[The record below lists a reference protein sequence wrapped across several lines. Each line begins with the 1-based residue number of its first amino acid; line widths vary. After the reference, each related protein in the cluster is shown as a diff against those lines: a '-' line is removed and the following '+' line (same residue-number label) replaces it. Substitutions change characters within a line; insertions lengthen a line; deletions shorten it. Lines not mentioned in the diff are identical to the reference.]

1 MSAEVF
7 TDADGRRF
15 ESSPTG
21 WRPIDQVVEGV
32 ESRSDSNGEG
42 LHTRPEGS
50 ATVQPL
56 GDILDDVREAYS
68 RYIGFATQAQPVALT
83 LWTAHTHAL
92 DAADCTPY
100 IRVYSA
106 EKESGKTRTEEVAF
120 HLVRGGVRASS
131 VSASALFRM
140 IDAHHPTL
148 LVDEVDA
155 IFAPK
160 SEQEDLR
167 SILNAGYERGNPV
180 YRSVSVRKQW
190 DATAYDAF
198 SPKMLAGIEN
208 GRLPDTL
215 VSRSIPIGLQR
226 KRKGEPS
233 VAKFRKRTDPPRL
246 HALRE
251 ALAAWVTEDVVRSLA
266 AEYPEPVPGLTDRQD
281 DIWEPLLAVADAA
294 GGDWPAL
301 ARAAAAEL
309 HAGDPEN
316 ESYGVL
322 LLADIREL
330 VDPDEPISTFDL
342 ATRLVK
348 DGDRGPWA
356 DWWGKFVESDSDAS
370 RKSVGHQ
377 IGRKL
382 KPYGIKAKQVT
393 VDGDNVRGFPAGT
406 FADAFDRY
414 LPSPQ
419 PKNARTLDR
428 RSEALSDPGTAPAD
442 APSEQAS
449 SVLAF
454 QGSENGHHDDQAA
467 FELLRT
473 ELGAVETETVAYICE
488 RRRDRADFTT
498 ITTALNRGTFP
509 PPPWRARWELR
520 DVVQVYGW
528 RR

>member
-1 MSAEVF
+1 MRYHVDGTPIPDTYEELQGLLEAAE
-7 TDADGRRF
+7 G
-15 ESSPTG
+15 
-21 WRPIDQVVEGV
+21 
-32 ESRSDSNGEG
+32 NGEA
-42 LHTRPEGS
+42 RPDCL
-50 ATVQPL
+50 QLL
-56 GDILDDVREAYS
+56 GEILDAVREAYC
-68 RYIGFATQAQPVALT
+68 RYIGFASQAQPVALT
-83 LWTAHTHAL
+83 LWTAHSHAIE
-92 DAADCTPY
+92 AADCTPY

-120 HLVRGGVRASS
+120 HLVRSGIRAAS

-180 YRSVSVRKQW
+180 YRSVSVGKQW

-233 VAKFRKRTDPPRL
+233 VAKFRKRMDPPRL

-251 ALAAWVTEDVVRSLA
+251 ALVAWATEDVVKSLA
-266 AEYPEPVPGLTDRQD
+266 AAYPEPAPGLTDRQD
-281 DIWEPLLAVADAA
+281 DIWEPLLAIADAA

-301 ARAAAAEL
+301 ARASAAAL
-309 HAGDPEN
+309 HSADPEN

-322 LLADIREL
+322 LLADIREV
-330 VDPDEPISTFDL
+330 VDPDEPVSTFGL

-348 DGDRGPWA
+348 EGDRGPWA
-356 DWWGKFVESDSDAS
+356 DWWGKLVESDSDAS

-377 IGRKL
+377 LARKL
-382 KPYGIKAKQVT
+382 KPYGIKSKQVT
-393 VDGDNVRGFPAGT
+393 VDGENARGFPAGA

-419 PKNARTLDR
+419 PENARTLDR
-428 RSEALSDPGTAPAD
+428 RSGALYGSGGIEADTPSD
-442 APSEQAS
+442 QAS

-454 QGSENGHHDDQAA
+454 QGREDGKSGSDGCPECGSLWVFGHGED
-467 FELLRT
+467 
-473 ELGAVETETVAYICE
+473 CS
-488 RRRDRADFTT
+488 RRMT
-498 ITTALNRGTFP
+498 
-509 PPPWRARWELR
+509 
-520 DVVQVYGW
+520 
-528 RR
+528 

>member
-1 MSAEVF
+1 MKYALDGSSIPETAEELEEVF
-7 TDADGRRF
+7 AQPDA
-15 ESSPTG
+15 P
-21 WRPIDQVVEGV
+21 V
-32 ESRSDSNGEG
+32 G
-42 LHTRPEGS
+42 LSLAG
-50 ATVQPL
+50 L
-56 GDILDDVREAYS
+56 LDDVRDAYC
-68 RYIGFATQAQPVALT
+68 RYIGFASQAQSVALT
-83 LWTAHTHAL
+83 LWTAHTHAIE
-92 DAADCTPY
+92 AADCTPY

-140 IDAHHPTL
+140 IDAYHPTL

-160 SEQEDLR
+160 SEQEELR

-180 YRSVSVRKQW
+180 YRSVAVGKQW
-190 DATAYDAF
+190 DASAYDAF

-233 VAKFRKRTDPPRL
+233 VAKFRKRMDPPRL

-251 ALAAWVTEDVVRSLA
+251 ALAAWATEDVVKSLA
-266 AEYPEPVPGLTDRQD
+266 AAFPDPVPGLTDRQD

-301 ARAAAAEL
+301 ARAAATEL
-309 HAGDPEN
+309 HAADPEN

-322 LLADIREL
+322 LLGDIREL
-330 VDPDEPISTFDL
+330 VQDDEAISTFDL

-348 DGDRGPWA
+348 EGDRGPWA

-370 RKSVGHQ
+370 KKSVGHQ

-382 KPYGIKAKQVT
+382 KPYGIKAKQVK
-393 VDGDNVRGFPAGT
+393 VHGDNVRGFPAGAFT
-406 FADAFDRY
+406 DAFDRY
-414 LPSPQ
+414 LPSTQ
-419 PKNARTLDR
+419 TKNATTLPR
-428 RSEALSDPGTAPAD
+428 RSEPLSGPGVQEAD
-442 APSEQAS
+442 TPSDQAS
-449 SVLAF
+449 SVVASS
-454 QGSENGHHDDQAA
+454 GRENGQSGSDGCPEC
-467 FELLRT
+467 FSL
-473 ELGAVETETVAYICE
+473 
-488 RRRDRADFTT
+488 
-498 ITTALNRGTFP
+498 
-509 PPPWRARWELR
+509 W
-520 DVVQVYGW
+520 VYGHAPGCS
-528 RR
+528 RSVANDA

>member
-1 MSAEVF
+1 MSS
-7 TDADGRRF
+7 GR
-15 ESSPTG
+15 SSPHTRNRCLASRTARTTSG
-21 WRPIDQVVEGV
+21 SHC
-32 ESRSDSNGEG
+32 SRS
-42 LHTRPEGS
+42 P
-50 ATVQPL
+50 
-56 GDILDDVREAYS
+56 
-68 RYIGFATQAQPVALT
+68 
-83 LWTAHTHAL
+83 
-92 DAADCTPY
+92 DAAD
-100 IRVYSA
+100 
-106 EKESGKTRTEEVAF
+106 
-120 HLVRGGVRASS
+120 
-131 VSASALFRM
+131 
-140 IDAHHPTL
+140 
-148 LVDEVDA
+148 
-155 IFAPK
+155 
-160 SEQEDLR
+160 
-167 SILNAGYERGNPV
+167 
-180 YRSVSVRKQW
+180 
-190 DATAYDAF
+190 
-198 SPKMLAGIEN
+198 
-208 GRLPDTL
+208 
-215 VSRSIPIGLQR
+215 
-226 KRKGEPS
+226 
-233 VAKFRKRTDPPRL
+233 
-246 HALRE
+246 
-251 ALAAWVTEDVVRSLA
+251 
-266 AEYPEPVPGLTDRQD
+266 
-281 DIWEPLLAVADAA
+281 
-294 GGDWPAL
+294 GDWPAL

-322 LLADIREL
+322 LLADIRDL

-406 FADAFDRY
+406 FTDAFDRY

-419 PKNARTLDR
+419 PRNARTLDR
-428 RSEALSDPGTAPAD
+428 RSKALPDPGTAQAD

-454 QGSENGHHDDQAA
+454 QGSENGHHDEQAA

-473 ELGAVETETVAYICE
+473 ELGAVESETVAYICE
-488 RRRDRADFTT
+488 RRRDGADFTT
-498 ITTALNRGTFP
+498 ITAELNRGTFP

>member
-1 MSAEVF
+1 MKYAM
-7 TDADGRRF
+7 D
-15 ESSPTG
+15 
-21 WRPIDQVVEGV
+21 
-32 ESRSDSNGEG
+32 
-42 LHTRPEGS
+42 GS
-50 ATVQPL
+50 AIPTTAEELDELLSIGGANLSSHIAAPGQSL
-56 GDILDDVREAYS
+56 ADLLDIVREAYC
-68 RYIGFATQAQPVALT
+68 RYIGFANQAQSVALT

-92 DAADCTPY
+92 EAADCTPY

-120 HLVRGGVRASS
+120 HVVRGGIRASS

-140 IDAHHPTL
+140 VDAHHPTL

-180 YRSVSVRKQW
+180 YRSVSVGKQW

-233 VAKFRKRTDPPRL
+233 VARFRKRTDPPRL

-251 ALAAWVTEDVVRSLA
+251 ALAAWATEDVVASLA
-266 AEYPEPVPGLTDRQD
+266 AAYPEPVPGLTDRQD
-281 DIWEPLLAVADAA
+281 DIWEPLLAIADAA

-330 VDPDEPISTFDL
+330 VKPDEPISTFDL

-348 DGDRGPWA
+348 EGDRGPWA

-382 KPYGIKAKQVT
+382 KPYGIKAKRVR
-393 VDGDNVRGFPAGT
+393 VGDGDNVRGFPGGAFT
-406 FADAFDRY
+406 DAFDRY
-414 LPSPQ
+414 LPSIQ
-419 PKNARTLDR
+419 PENGTMEHR
-428 RSEALSDPGTAPAD
+428 RSEALSGPSDLEAD
-442 APSEQAS
+442 TPSD
-449 SVLAF
+449 
-454 QGSENGHHDDQAA
+454 QGRSNVPFLGRENGQSGSDSCPECGSRWVFGHA
-467 FELLRT
+467 EGCSRSLLKK
-473 ELGAVETETVAYICE
+473 E
-488 RRRDRADFTT
+488 
-498 ITTALNRGTFP
+498 
-509 PPPWRARWELR
+509 AR
-520 DVVQVYGW
+520 
-528 RR
+528 